1 MAVLSRTSMTTASQ
15 AFLSTAAA
23 RSIRATWSGVRPRV
37 RAGFNSSS
45 VQAAGGDVLL
55 HRRRDLAIYRAPAH
69 DIAAD
74 RACRHIGRSLDAD
87 DHLPAIEARRVALP
101 RLGRAGAG
109 AGYHHHR
116 PP

>member
-45 VQAAGGDVLL
+45 VQAAGGDVPL
-55 HRRRDLAIYRAPAH
+55 HRRRDLAIDRAPAH
-69 DIAAD
+69 DIAPD
-74 RACRHIGRSLDAD
+74 RACRHIGRPIDAD
-87 DHLPAIEARRVALP
+87 DHVPAIEARGVELP
-101 RLGRAGAG
+101 RLGPAAPGTG
-109 AGYHHHR
+109 NHH
-116 PP
+116 